1 MAINDSLS
9 KMLVSVGLKKS
20 DIRRTKEEI
29 ERREMRVKELFD
41 KMAGHIEQLR
51 ITEARLRELRG
62 QYEKSS
68 NAVKNAYAL
77 QIRSVMKEL
86 NDSQESRELI
96 AREIDKENTVLHN
109 LRIILE
115 KQENPVDPDAI
126 TDITEGKEEMLQEF
140 EREDREMAELNR
152 TTYAAETGDEQE
164 TRTGSEIDYDA
175 LEKELGA
182 MLDNPD
188 APSADKE
195 NNDSG
200 NPREDA

>member
-20 DIRRTKEEI
+20 DVRRTKEEI
-29 ERREMRVKELFD
+29 ERREIRVKELFD

-188 APSADKE
+188 APSADKGK
-195 NNDSG
+195 NDSG